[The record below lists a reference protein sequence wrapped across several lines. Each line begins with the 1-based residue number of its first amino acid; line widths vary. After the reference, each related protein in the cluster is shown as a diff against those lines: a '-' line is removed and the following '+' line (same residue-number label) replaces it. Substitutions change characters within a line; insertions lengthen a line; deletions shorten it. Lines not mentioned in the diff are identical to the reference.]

1 MGTRSFPG
9 AKSSRGVTLTPH
21 PLLVPWSWKSRV
33 ISLFPLWAVR
43 PVQSL
48 SACTRVPFT
57 FTFFRA
63 DISVHISVIS
73 VRFFLMFL
81 RALLLLK
88 VPRLRPLVLLIKVV
102 LRLTLILLTWR
113 IGRAP
118 KNASKWQM
126 LFNSAFKG
134 LRFIWSSGQMVLKE
148 ENRRDRRRPWL
159 SATISNRNLTLT
171 FQCLLLG
178 SNWTHKHVLCAEF
191 TAALCRTNDIYPNHH
206 NLSCRRQLTRIF
218 LDIWSFHLGVVG
230 NLSCL
235 GCYLVSFNTLALM
248 FRKMFWSAVSG
259 SNIPKLVDLLKL
271 KFNTWRS

>member
-102 LRLTLILLTWR
+102 LRLT
-113 IGRAP
+113 
-118 KNASKWQM
+118 
-126 LFNSAFKG
+126 
-134 LRFIWSSGQMVLKE
+134 FIWSSGQMVVKE
-148 ENRRDRRRPWL
+148 ENRRARRRPWL